1 MNNVVQDFTKGL
13 NKNIKKIKEALH
25 ESPELFVR
33 QIQLDQ
39 NGDNIGALLYIEGIV
54 NTELIRQSIIE
65 PLHSVRIKDKDTFM
79 NTLACYYIRSE
90 NVEVVTSISS
100 SVEGIISGK
109 TLVLIDGFESGI
121 LVDTAE
127 WQQRSVEQSI
137 RQRNVQG
144 PLIAFSEQMKVNLN
158 LLRNLI
164 QSSTFM
170 VEKKKIGNV
179 AKTDI
184 SIVYLTDRVDQI
196 ALKEVHNRIDSLQV
210 DYVLESRVVEK
221 AIEGTQKTIFPL
233 SFITELP
240 DAVASALYEGRI
252 AILVNGTPTAAIVPN
267 LFVQYFQQPSDYY
280 LKQLKLSVRLITI
293 ISFLITIFLPGFYL
307 AFAKFH
313 DNLVSKEI
321 HKKFFEETFTILPLW
336 AEIFLLILLLQ
347 ILGLGSYK
355 ISREMMLVVSL
366 ISTITIGTTA
376 VDAKLVHPL
385 SLIVAGVVYLTS
397 TMLTIGTLPSSLQPI
412 RYIFLFIGNFF
423 GFTGLGIGLVIMI
436 IHMSRL
442 RSVGVPYLAPLIP
455 FNFKEFKDVFYRGD
469 LRKLINSPHKYPHD
483 DKNKNN

>member
-1 MNNVVQDFTKGL
+1 MISEVQDLTKGL
-13 NKNIKKIKEALH
+13 NKNIKMIKEGLH
-25 ESPELFVR
+25 KSPELFVR
-33 QIQLDQ
+33 QIQLDE
-39 NGDNIGALLYIEGIV
+39 NGDLIGALLYIDGIV

-100 SVEGIISGK
+100 SIEGIIQGK

-127 WQQRSVEQSI
+127 WQKRSIEQSTK
-137 RQRNVQG
+137 QRNIQG

-158 LLRNLI
+158 LLHNMI
-164 QSSTFM
+164 QSPTFM
-170 VEKKKIGNV
+170 VEKKKIGRI
-179 AKTDI
+179 AKTDVA
-184 SIVYLTDRVDQI
+184 IVYLTDRVDQI
-196 ALKEVHNRIDSLQV
+196 ALKEVYNRIDSLQV
-210 DYVLESRVVEK
+210 DYVLESRVIEM
-221 AIEGTQKTIFPL
+221 AIEGAQKTFFPL

-240 DAVASALYEGRI
+240 DVVASALYEGRI
-252 AILVNGTPTAAIVPN
+252 AIMVNGTPSATIVPN

-280 LKQLKLSVRLITI
+280 VKQFRLSVRLVTI
-293 ISFLITIFLPGFYL
+293 VSFLVTILLPGFYL

-313 DNLVSKEI
+313 DDLVSKEV
-321 HKKFFEETFTILPLW
+321 HENFFEQMNTVFPLW
-336 AEIFLLILLLQ
+336 AEVFLLVFLLQ
-347 ILGLGSYK
+347 ILGIGSYK
-355 ISREMMLVVSL
+355 ISREMMLIVSL
-366 ISTITIGTTA
+366 IATITIGTTA

-385 SLIVAGVVYLTS
+385 SLIVAGAAYLTS

-423 GFTGLGIGLVIMI
+423 GFTGMVIGLLIMI

-455 FNFKEFKDVFYRGD
+455 FNFKEFKDVFYRGN

-483 DKNKNN
+483 DKEK